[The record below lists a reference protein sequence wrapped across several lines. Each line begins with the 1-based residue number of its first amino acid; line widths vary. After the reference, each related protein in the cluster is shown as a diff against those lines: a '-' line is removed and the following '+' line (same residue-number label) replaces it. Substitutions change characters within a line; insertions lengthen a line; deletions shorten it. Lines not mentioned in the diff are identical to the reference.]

1 MTIFEVEKFLNSYIK
16 SKRRYK
22 SIMLDVEEIET
33 QLLNVTVDYTKERV
47 KASPKQDRLANS
59 VDRLNFLHKECLRIA
74 EECTSNM
81 ERILYVI
88 NKVQDST
95 LHGVLTRKYVVG
107 ETWEQISVELTFHG
121 RYIYELRKKALQEVK
136 KYVEEIQ

>member
-1 MTIFEVEKFLNSYIK
+1 MTIYEVEKFLNSYIK
-16 SKRRYK
+16 SKRRYN

-33 QLLNVTVDYTKERV
+33 QLLSVAVDYSKERV
-47 KASPKQDRLANS
+47 QTSPKNDRLANS

-95 LHGVLTRKYVVG
+95 LHGVLTRKYIAG
-107 ETWEQISVELTFHG
+107 QTWEQISVELTFNS
-121 RYIYELRKKALQEVK
+121 RYIYKLRHKALQEVK

>member
-1 MTIFEVEKFLNSYIK
+1 MTIHEVETFLNSYIK
-16 SKRRYK
+16 SKKRYN

-33 QLLNVTVDYTKERV
+33 QLMKTTLDYTKERV
-47 KASPKQDRLANS
+47 QASPRQDKLANS
-59 VDRLNFLHKECLRIA
+59 VDRLNFLHKECIRIA

-81 ERILYVI
+81 ERVLYVI

-95 LHGVLTRKYVVG
+95 LHGILTRKYIVG
-107 ETWEQISVELTFHG
+107 ETWEQISVELTFVTRH
-121 RYIYELRKKALQEVK
+121 IYRLRHKALVEVK